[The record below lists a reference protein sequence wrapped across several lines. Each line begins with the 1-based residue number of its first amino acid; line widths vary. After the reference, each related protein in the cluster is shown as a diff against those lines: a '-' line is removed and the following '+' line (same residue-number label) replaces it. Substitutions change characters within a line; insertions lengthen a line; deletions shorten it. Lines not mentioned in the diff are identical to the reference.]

1 MKIPNLDIKNQN
13 DMRATILFL
22 TAALLTASCAN
33 KSADNTIIN
42 LDPRN
47 VSQLEDVID
56 DCKVIFLDSA
66 RNALIVEPGKTLCD
80 SNYYYIQDKK
90 QNSIK
95 VFGKDGHFVSQVNR
109 FGRSS
114 QEYLSLENFDVKD
127 ETVYILSTATQ
138 KLYEYDIR
146 GKYLNSYVLDDN
158 YSDFVALNDNK
169 VLLFSNYA
177 NNKMKNY
184 VLFYLKQRK
193 TVAECDDFSV
203 NASYHVGESHFIRT
217 DEGIF
222 TVKPFDY
229 TIYQYD
235 NNSINPVLTLN
246 FDTEDA
252 LPKNENISVIAEQTE
267 KKKVVRYYNSF
278 TKVGDNVF
286 VLYNLTRVVMGDAH
300 LGLQFLTAANIK
312 DSTAITITTFAGDE
326 KFPFGFSNA
335 FLHNGALYASI
346 WPSGYN
352 RHVDAA
358 NAVDEESNLIL
369 LEYKLK
375 CK

>member
-1 MKIPNLDIKNQN
+1 
-13 DMRATILFL
+13 MRTPILFFA
-22 TAALLTASCAN
+22 AALLTASCASN
-33 KSADNTIIN
+33 SGKSTIIN
-42 LDPRN
+42 LNPRN
-47 VSQLEDVID
+47 CSQLEDVID

-66 RNALIVEPGKTLCD
+66 RNALISWPGKILCD
-80 SNYYYIQDKK
+80 SNYYYIQDKN

-109 FGRSS
+109 VGRSS
-114 QEYLSLENFDVKD
+114 QEYLDIQNFDVKD
-127 ETVYILSTATQ
+127 ESVYILSRSIQ

-146 GKYLNSYVLDDN
+146 GKYLNSYELDYY
-158 YSDFVALNDNK
+158 YSDIVAVNNNT
-169 VLLFSNYA
+169 VLLFSNYS

-184 VLFYLKQRK
+184 VLFDLKTGK

-203 NASYHVGESHFIRT
+203 NASHHVGESHFIRT

-286 VLYNLTRVVMGDAH
+286 VLYNLTRVVMGDFP
-300 LGLQFLTAANIK
+300 LGLEFLTAANIK
-312 DSTAITITTFAGDE
+312 DTTSITVTTAFGNE
-326 KFPFGFSNA
+326 KLRFD
-335 FLHNGALYASI
+335 YAS
-346 WPSGYN
+346 G
-352 RHVDAA
+352 
-358 NAVDEESNLIL
+358 L
-369 LEYKLK
+369 
-375 CK
+375 

>member
-1 MKIPNLDIKNQN
+1 
-13 DMRATILFL
+13 MRATILFL

-33 KSADNTIIN
+33 KSANNTFIN

-66 RNALIVEPGKTLCD
+66 RNALIAEPGKILCD
-80 SNYYYIQDKK
+80 SNYYYIQDRK
-90 QNSIK
+90 QECIK

-109 FGRSS
+109 FGRSG
-114 QEYLSLENFDVKD
+114 QEYISLTNFDVKD
-127 ETVYILSTATQ
+127 ETVYILSRTNQ
-138 KLYEYDIR
+138 KLYEYGIR
-146 GKYLNSYVLDDN
+146 GKYLNSYELDDW

-184 VLFYLKQRK
+184 VLFDLKQRK
-193 TVAECDDFSV
+193 TVAECDDFTV
-203 NASYHVGESHFIRT
+203 NTSTILGESHFIRT

-286 VLYNLTRVVMGDAH
+286 VLYNLTRVVMGDFPM
-300 LGLQFLTAANIK
+300 GLQFLTAANIK
-312 DSTAITITTFAGDE
+312 DTTSITVTTAFGNE

-335 FLHNGALYASI
+335 FLYNDALFALITPQVYNGQ
-346 WPSGYN
+346 
-352 RHVDAA
+352 VDAA
-358 NAVDEESNLIL
+358 DAVDEESNFIL

>member
-1 MKIPNLDIKNQN
+1 M
-13 DMRATILFL
+13 A
-22 TAALLTASCAN
+22 AALLTASCAN

-47 VSQLEDVID
+47 LNQLEDVID

-66 RNALIVEPGKTLCD
+66 RNALIAEPGKIMCD

-127 ETVYILSTATQ
+127 ETVYILSRTNQ

-146 GKYLNSYVLDDN
+146 GKYLNSYVLDDW

-184 VLFYLKQRK
+184 VLFDLKQRK
-193 TVAECDDFSV
+193 TVAECDDFTV
-203 NASYHVGESHFIRT
+203 NSSTIVGESHFIRT

-286 VLYNLTRVVMGDAH
+286 VSYNLTRHFLGDFRIPIN
-300 LGLQFLTAANIK
+300 LITAANIK
-312 DSTAITITTFAGDE
+312 DSTAITVTTFLGE
-326 KFPFGFSNA
+326 TKFPLGFGES
-335 FLHNGALYASI
+335 FLSNGALYAFV
-346 WPSGYN
+346 WPSTYN
-352 RHVDAA
+352 SNVDAA
-358 NAVDEESNLIL
+358 AIDEESNIILI
-369 LEYKLK
+369 EYKLK

>member
-1 MKIPNLDIKNQN
+1 
-13 DMRATILFL
+13 MRATILFL

-33 KSADNTIIN
+33 KSANNTIIN

-56 DCKVIFLDSA
+56 DCNVIFLDSA
-66 RNALIVEPGKTLCD
+66 RNALISIPGKTLCD
-80 SNYYYIQDKK
+80 SNYYYIQDRERHC
-90 QNSIK
+90 IK
-95 VFGKDGHFVSQVNR
+95 VFGKDGLFVSQVNR
-109 FGRSS
+109 VGRSN
-114 QEYLSLENFDVKD
+114 QEYPWITNFDVKD

-158 YSDFVALNDNK
+158 YYDIVAVNNNT

-184 VLFYLKQRK
+184 VLFDLKQRK
-193 TVAECDDFSV
+193 TVAECDDFTV
-203 NASYHVGESHFIRT
+203 NTSTILGESHFIRT

-252 LPKNENISVIAEQTE
+252 LPKNDDIRVIYEQTE
-267 KKKVVRYYNSF
+267 KKKVVRYYQSF
-278 TKVGDNVF
+278 TKVSDNVF
-286 VLYNLTRVVMGDAH
+286 VLYNLTRVVMGDFP
-300 LGLQFLTAANIK
+300 LGLEFLTAANIK
-312 DSTAITITTFAGDE
+312 DTTSITVTTAFGNE

-335 FLHNGALYASI
+335 FLYNDALFALI
-346 WPSGYN
+346 TPQDYN

>member
-1 MKIPNLDIKNQN
+1 
-13 DMRATILFL
+13 MRPSILLL

-33 KSADNTIIN
+33 KSANNTIIN

-56 DCKVIFLDSA
+56 DCNVIFLDST
-66 RNALIVEPGKTLCD
+66 RNALITNPGKILCD
-80 SNYYYIQDKK
+80 SNYYYIQDEEM
-90 QNSIK
+90 NCIK
-95 VFGKDGHFVSQVNR
+95 VFGKDGHYVSQVNR
-109 FGRSS
+109 VGRSN
-114 QEYLSLENFDVKD
+114 QEYPWITNFDVKD

-158 YSDFVALNDNK
+158 YYDIVAVNNNT

-184 VLFYLKQRK
+184 VLFDLKQRK
-193 TVAECDDFSV
+193 IVAECDDFTV
-203 NASYHVGESHFIRT
+203 NAGCRVAESHFIRT

-252 LPKNENISVIAEQTE
+252 LPQNDDIRVIDEQTE
-267 KKKVVRYYNSF
+267 KKEVVRYYKSF

-286 VLYNLTRVVMGDAH
+286 VSYNLTRHFLGDFRIPIN
-300 LGLQFLTAANIK
+300 LITAANIK
-312 DSTAITITTFAGDE
+312 DSTAITVTTFLGE
-326 KFPFGFSNA
+326 TKFPLGFGES
-335 FLHNGALYASI
+335 FLSNGALYAFV
-346 WPSGYN
+346 WPSTYN
-352 RHVDAA
+352 SNVDAA
-358 NAVDEESNLIL
+358 NAVDEESNIILI
-369 LEYKLK
+369 EYKLK

>member
-1 MKIPNLDIKNQN
+1 
-13 DMRATILFL
+13 MRATILFL

-33 KSADNTIIN
+33 KSAKNTIIN

-47 VSQLEDVID
+47 CNQLEDVID
-56 DCKVIFLDSA
+56 DYNVIFLDST
-66 RNALIVEPGKTLCD
+66 RNALITNPGKILCD
-80 SNYYYIQDKK
+80 SNYYYIQDEEM
-90 QNSIK
+90 NCIK
-95 VFGKDGHFVSQVNR
+95 VFGKDGHYVSQVNR
-109 FGRSS
+109 VGRSN
-114 QEYLSLENFDVKD
+114 QEYPWITNFDVKD
-127 ETVYILSTATQ
+127 ETVYILSKATQ

-158 YSDFVALNDNK
+158 YYDIVAVNNNT

-184 VLFYLKQRK
+184 VLFDLKQRK
-193 TVAECDDFSV
+193 IVAECDDFSV
-203 NASYHVGESHFIRT
+203 NAGCRVAESHFIRT

-267 KKKVVRYYNSF
+267 KKEVVRYYKSF

-286 VLYNLTRVVMGDAH
+286 VLYNLTRH
-300 LGLQFLTAANIK
+300 FLGGFRIPINLITAANIK
-312 DSTAITITTFAGDE
+312 DSTAITVTTFLGE
-326 KFPFGFSNA
+326 TKFPLGFGES
-335 FLHNGALYASI
+335 FLSNGALYAFV
-346 WPSGYN
+346 WPSTYN
-352 RHVDAA
+352 SNVDAA
-358 NAVDEESNLIL
+358 NAVDEESNIIL

>member
-1 MKIPNLDIKNQN
+1 
-13 DMRATILFL
+13 MRATILFL

-33 KSADNTIIN
+33 KSANNTIIN

-56 DCKVIFLDSA
+56 DCNVIFLDSA
-66 RNALIVEPGKTLCD
+66 RNALISIPGKTLCD
-80 SNYYYIQDKK
+80 SNYYYIQDRERHC
-90 QNSIK
+90 IK
-95 VFGKDGHFVSQVNR
+95 VFGKDGLFVSQVNR
-109 FGRSS
+109 VGRSN
-114 QEYLSLENFDVKD
+114 QEYPWITNFDVKD

-158 YSDFVALNDNK
+158 YYDIVAVNNNT

-184 VLFYLKQRK
+184 VLFDLKQRK
-193 TVAECDDFSV
+193 IVAECDDFTV
-203 NASYHVGESHFIRT
+203 NAGCRVAESHFIRT

-300 LGLQFLTAANIK
+300 FGLQFLTAANIK

-335 FLHNGALYASI
+335 FLYNDALYASI

>member
-1 MKIPNLDIKNQN
+1 
-13 DMRATILFL
+13 MRTPILFL
-22 TAALLTASCAN
+22 AAALLTASCASN
-33 KSADNTIIN
+33 SGKSTIIN
-42 LDPRN
+42 LNPRN
-47 VSQLEDVID
+47 CSQLEDVID
-56 DCKVIFLDSA
+56 DCKVIFLDST
-66 RNALIVEPGKTLCD
+66 RNALITNPGKILCD
-80 SNYYYIQDKK
+80 SNYYYIQDRERHC
-90 QNSIK
+90 IK

-109 FGRSS
+109 VGRSS
-114 QEYLSLENFDVKD
+114 QEYLDIQNFDVKD
-127 ETVYILSTATQ
+127 ETVYILSRSIQ

-146 GKYLNSYVLDDN
+146 GKYLNSYELDYY
-158 YSDFVALNDNK
+158 YSDIVAVNNST
-169 VLLFSNYA
+169 VLLFSNYS

-184 VLFYLKQRK
+184 VLFDLKTGK
-193 TVAECDDFSV
+193 IVAECDDFTV
-203 NASYHVGESHFIRT
+203 NAGCRVAESHFIRT

-252 LPKNENISVIAEQTE
+252 LPKNDDIRVIYEQTE

-335 FLHNGALYASI
+335 FLHNGALYAFV